1 MKKKLITISGQT
13 ASGKTNLSIRLAQNL
28 NCSIISCDSRQFYKE
43 MSIGTAVPSK
53 LELSKANHYFIHHKS
68 VKDNYTVGDFQN
80 DALKLI
86 ENLFKKDDYIIL
98 TGGSGMYM
106 DAIVNGI
113 DKFPKIKLGVR
124 ELLNEKHNSR
134 GILFLKNKLKE
145 LDPEYYDIVDV
156 NNHRRLIR
164 ALEVCISTGKPY
176 SSFLNKKNKKYDFES
191 VNFGIKVDRELL
203 YKKIN
208 YRVDKMISDGL
219 IKEAKTLLNFKDL
232 NPLNTVGYKELFE
245 HFKGNLTKSQA
256 IEKIKQNTRR
266 YAKRQMTWLKNKNLV
281 WIENNVEIDEI
292 KRFIN
297 SNNLEHFY

>member
-86 ENLFKKDDYIIL
+86 ENLFKKDDFIIL

-124 ELLNEKHNSR
+124 ELLNEKYNSR

-191 VNFGIKVDRELL
+191 VNFCIKVDRELL

-219 IKEAKTLLNFKDL
+219 IKEAKTLLKFKDL

-266 YAKRQMTWLKNKNLV
+266 YAKRQMTWLKNKNLI

-297 SNNLEHFY
+297 SNNL

>member
-13 ASGKTNLSIRLAQNL
+13 ASGKTNLSIRLAQDL

-164 ALEVCISTGKPY
+164 ALEVCISTEKPY

-219 IKEAKTLLNFKDL
+219 IQEAKTLFNFKDL
-232 NPLNTVGYKELFE
+232 NTLNTVGYKELFE

-297 SNNLEHFY
+297 SNNL

>member
-28 NCSIISCDSRQFYKE
+28 KCSIISCDSRQFYKE

-86 ENLFKKDDYIIL
+86 ENLFKKDDFIIL

-113 DKFPKIKLGVR
+113 DTFPKIKLGVR
-124 ELLNEKHNSR
+124 ELLNEKYNSK
-134 GILFLKNKLKE
+134 GVLFLKNKLKE
-145 LDPEYYDIVDV
+145 LDPEYHDIVDV

-191 VNFGIKVDRELL
+191 INFCIKVDRELL

-219 IKEAKTLLNFKDL
+219 IKEAKTLLKFKDL
-232 NPLNTVGYKELFE
+232 NSLNTVGYKELFE

-266 YAKRQMTWLKNKNLV
+266 YAKRQMTWLKNKNLI
-281 WIENNVEIDEI
+281 WIENNIEIDEI

-297 SNNLEHFY
+297 SNNL

>member
-13 ASGKTNLSIRLAQNL
+13 ASGKTNLSIRLAQDL

-68 VKDNYTVGDFQN
+68 IKDNYTVGDFQN

-106 DAIVNGI
+106 DALVNGI

-124 ELLNEKHNSR
+124 ELLNENHNSR

-219 IKEAKTLLNFKDL
+219 IKEAKTLVNFKDL

-245 HFKGNLTKSQA
+245 LFKGNLTKSQA

-281 WIENNVEIDEI
+281 WIENSVEIDEI

-297 SNNLEHFY
+297 SNNL

>member
-13 ASGKTNLSIRLAQNL
+13 ASGKTNLSIRLAQDL

-68 VKDNYTVGDFQN
+68 IKDNYTVGDFQN

-176 SSFLNKKNKKYDFES
+176 STFLNKKNKKYDFES

-245 HFKGNLTKSQA
+245 LFKGNLTKSQA

-281 WIENNVEIDEI
+281 WIENSVEIDEI

-297 SNNLEHFY
+297 SNNL

>member
-145 LDPEYYDIVDV
+145 LDQEYYDIVDV

-191 VNFGIKVDRELL
+191 VNFGIKIDRKLL
-203 YKKIN
+203 YEKIN

-281 WIENNVEIDEI
+281 WIENSVEIDEI

-297 SNNLEHFY
+297 SNNL

>member
-145 LDPEYYDIVDV
+145 LDPEYYDIVDI

-245 HFKGNLTKSQA
+245 HFKGNLTKLSL
-256 IEKIKQNTRR
+256 IHI
-266 YAKRQMTWLKNKNLV
+266 
-281 WIENNVEIDEI
+281 
-292 KRFIN
+292 
-297 SNNLEHFY
+297 

>member
-13 ASGKTNLSIRLAQNL
+13 ASGKTNLSIRLAQDL

-68 VKDNYTVGDFQN
+68 VKDNYTVGNFQN

-124 ELLNEKHNSR
+124 ELLNEKYNSK
-134 GILFLKNKLKE
+134 GVLFLKNKLKE

-219 IKEAKTLLNFKDL
+219 IKEAKNLLNFKDL

-297 SNNLEHFY
+297 SNNL

>member
-68 VKDNYTVGDFQN
+68 VKDKYTIGDFQN

-86 ENLFKKDDYIIL
+86 ENLFKKDDFIIL

-106 DAIVNGI
+106 DAVVNGI
-113 DKFPKIKLGVR
+113 DAFPKIKLGVR
-124 ELLNEKHNSR
+124 ELLNEKYNST
-134 GILFLKNKLKE
+134 GILFLKKKLKE
-145 LDPEYYDIVDV
+145 LDPEYHDIVDV

-164 ALEVCISTGKPY
+164 ALEVCISSGKPY

-191 VNFGIKVDRELL
+191 VNFCIKVDRELL

-208 YRVDKMISDGL
+208 YRVDKMISNGL
-219 IKEAKTLLNFKDL
+219 IKEAKALLKLKGL

-245 HFKGNLTKSQA
+245 HFEGNLTKSQA
-256 IEKIKQNTRR
+256 VEKIKQNTRR
-266 YAKRQMTWLKNKNLV
+266 YAKRQMTWLKNKNLIWV
-281 WIENNVEIDEI
+281 KNNIEIDEI

-297 SNNLEHFY
+297 SNNM

>member
-86 ENLFKKDDYIIL
+86 VNLFKKDDYIIL

-219 IKEAKTLLNFKDL
+219 IQEAKTLLNFKDL

-266 YAKRQMTWLKNKNLV
+266 YAKRQMTWLKNKNLI

-297 SNNLEHFY
+297 SNNL

>member
-13 ASGKTNLSIRLAQNL
+13 ASGKTNLSIRLAQDL

-68 VKDNYTVGDFQN
+68 IKDNYTVGDFQN

-191 VNFGIKVDRELL
+191 VNFGIKIDRKLL
-203 YKKIN
+203 YEKIN

-245 HFKGNLTKSQA
+245 LFKGNLTKSQA

-292 KRFIN
+292 KKFIN
-297 SNNLEHFY
+297 SNNL

>member
-1 MKKKLITISGQT
+1 LKKKLITISGQT

-297 SNNLEHFY
+297 SNNL